1 MRVFSIVSIVAAMIA
16 APLTIQP
23 AAADAKAFVGPRGA
37 VVEGPHGNVGV
48 VRRPV
53 RRGPVYVAPPP
64 SVDVAPRVVP
74 GPAYVP
80 PPVVVPPAYAVPP
93 GYAPVYCPPAWTPEW
108 YGCCAARYRS
118 FNGHTGYYLTYAG
131 VYRFCS

>member
-1 MRVFSIVSIVAAMIA
+1 MRVFTIGLLLAVMIA
-16 APLTIQP
+16 APINVQP
-23 AAADAKAFVGPRGA
+23 ALADVKAFVGPRGA
-37 VVEGPHGNVGV
+37 VVEGPKGNVGV

-53 RRGPVYVAPPP
+53 RRAPVYVAPPP
-64 SVDVAPRVVP
+64 PVYVAPRVVP

-93 GYAPVYCPPAWTPEW
+93 GYAPVYCPPAWTPGW

-118 FNGHTGYYLTYAG
+118 FNGQTGYYLTYAG